1 MTLGRWRSFCNPAIV
16 VTPVTTDSRFD
27 GTFRRCFDDPA
38 AAALFRLGD
47 ARIRDD
53 ASPQPRGRA
62 DLAGSNGECALVH
75 LPNLDEPTGAA
86 AALLQLPRP
95 LRTGA
100 LRAVAAADIAVAR
113 IRAEPGGAGLRHPIP
128 ARPPR
133 SHDAHL
139 RQFSPHR
146 CRLLRLSAVGLFRS
160 FARTRRRA
168 DAGFGRRL
176 GSRDDRPAFLAE
188 GTPLVRA
195 PAFHRSRR
203 RRARPRS
210 IATRRDRSGSASYCS
225 SRRPKLDPRANNPAV
240 AGDPE
245 HPRDRHR
252 TTHLVF
258 CRYGWG
264 GIAGARRPSHLAA
277 SAWPRA
283 HRLS

>member
-62 DLAGSNGECALVH
+62 DLAGGNGECALVH

-86 AALLQLPRP
+86 AALLQFPRP

-139 RQFSPHR
+139 RQFFPYR
-146 CRLLRLSAVGLFRS
+146 CRLLRLSAVGLFRPL
-160 FARTRRRA
+160 ARTRRCA
-168 DAGFGRRL
+168 NAGFGRRL
-176 GSRDDRPAFLAE
+176 GSCDDRPAFLAE
-188 GTPLVRA
+188 GAPLVCA
-195 PAFHRSRR
+195 PATRGPRR
-203 RRARPRS
+203 RGAHPS
-210 IATRRDRSGSASYCS
+210 PIAARRDRGGSTGYRSSG
-225 SRRPKLDPRANNPAV
+225 RPKLDPRANTPAV

-245 HPRDRHR
+245 HPRDRHQ

-264 GIAGARRPSHLAA
+264 GIAGARRPSHLATT
-277 SAWPRA
+277 PRP
-283 HRLS
+283 